1 MIALTRA
8 WDAERVAEEIDA
20 SHRVI
25 ICDPARDFL
34 HPGIRKDGDHLHL
47 AFHDAVEPAPEIV
60 LAAEEQIAALIA
72 FAHAWGGNRPL
83 VVNCYGGRSRSP
95 AALIIMMSALFPDRL
110 HQIVERVA
118 TKAPHAVP
126 NRHVITLGDWL
137 LGCDGRL
144 IEAIVA
150 VPEPVRG
157 FAGTAFFEVNKLTM
171 NSDDSSVSSIQR

>member
-95 AALIIMMSALFPDRL
+95 AALIIMLATLYPGRER
-110 HQIVERVA
+110 QIIDMVA
-118 TKAPHAVP
+118 QGAPHAAP
-126 NRHVITLGDWL
+126 NRHVISLGDWL
-137 LGCDGRL
+137 LGCRGTL
-144 IEAIVA
+144 IAAVEAM
-150 VPEPVRG
+150 PLPVRG
-157 FAGTAFFEVNKLTM
+157 FTGTAFFVFNKLPEAL
-171 NSDDSSVSSIQR
+171 V